1 MARRRTKTYFRRV
14 LPDPVYNSELVSRFI
29 NSMMVDGKKFTAEA
43 IFYRAMKMIK
53 EKTGKEGIE
62 IFNKA
67 VDNIKPLVE
76 VKSRRVGGA
85 NYQVPIEVYP
95 KRKQSLAI
103 RWIIA
108 EARTRS
114 EISMDKKLTAELIDA
129 SKSLGGA
136 FKKKDEIRR
145 MAEANRAFS
154 HYAW

>member
-1 MARRRTKTYFRRV
+1 MARRRTKTYFRKV
-14 LPDPVYNSELVSRFI
+14 LPDPVYHSDLVSRFI
-29 NSMMVDGKKFTAEA
+29 NSMMLDGKKFTAEA
-43 IFYRAMKMIK
+43 IFYRAMKIIK
-53 EKTGKEGIE
+53 EKTGEEGIDV
-62 IFNKA
+62 FNKA

-85 NYQVPIEVYP
+85 NYQVPVEVYP

-103 RWIIA
+103 RWIITA
-108 EARTRS
+108 SRARS
-114 EISMDKKLTAELIDA
+114 GISMDKKLAAELMDA
-129 SKSLGGA
+129 SKHLGGA